1 MTGSTIAKRYARA
14 FFEIAVEEKQLENYY
29 RELSGFSSIVEGN
42 EDLRGFLANPIFD
55 QMEKKSVVESIMA
68 KTNISGVTAN
78 FLKLLADKQRIVIL
92 ADIVESYREMMDEAL
107 KTVRVSV
114 KTAFALSPELEKG
127 LHDGLEAQTG
137 KQVQMTVTEDQSL
150 LGGIVVSVGDT
161 LYDNSIKTQL
171 NNIRN
176 LLGEEV

>member
-1 MTGSTIAKRYARA
+1 MIGSTIAKRYARA
-14 FFEIAVEEKQLENYY
+14 FFEIAEEEKQLEKYY
-29 RELSGFSSIVEGN
+29 SELNGFSSIIAGN

-55 QMEKKSVVESIMA
+55 QSEKKAVVTSILQ
-68 KTNISGVTAN
+68 KTDISGITAN

-92 ADIVESYREMMDEAL
+92 KDIVEAYRELMDEAL

-114 KTAFALSPELEKG
+114 NTAFPLSSELLKK
-127 LHDGLEAQTG
+127 LQDSLESQTG
-137 KQVQMTVTEDQSL
+137 KQVQMTVMEDQSL
-150 LGGIVVSVGDT
+150 LGGIVVRVGDT

-171 NNIRN
+171 NNISN

>member
-1 MTGSTIAKRYARA
+1 LIGSTIAKRYARA
-14 FFEIAVEEKQLENYY
+14 FFEIADEEKQLENYY
-29 RELSGFSSIVEGN
+29 REINGFSSIVEGN
-42 EDLRGFLANPIFD
+42 EDLKEFLANPIFD
-55 QMEKKSVVESIMA
+55 QAEKKSVVENILE
-68 KTNISGVTAN
+68 KTDISGITAN

-92 ADIVESYREMMDEAL
+92 KDIVESYREMMDEAL

-114 KTAFALSPELEKG
+114 KTAFPLSAELVQHLQE
-127 LHDGLEAQTG
+127 GLERQTG
-137 KQVQMTVTEDQSL
+137 KNVDMTVVEDQSL
-150 LGGIVVSVGDT
+150 LGGIVVRVGDT

>member
-1 MTGSTIAKRYARA
+1 LIGSTIAKRYARA
-14 FFEIAVEEKQLENYY
+14 FFEIAEEEKQLEKYY
-29 RELSGFSSIVEGN
+29 RELNGFSSIIEGN

-55 QMEKKSVVESIMA
+55 QSEKKAVVTSILQ
-68 KTNISGVTAN
+68 KTDISGITAN

-92 ADIVESYREMMDEAL
+92 ADIVESYRELMDEAL

-114 KTAFALSPELEKG
+114 NTAFPLSSELLKK
-127 LHDGLEAQTG
+127 LQDGLEAQTG
-137 KQVQMTVTEDQSL
+137 KQVQITVMEDQSL
-150 LGGIVVSVGDT
+150 LGGIVVRVGDT

>member
-1 MTGSTIAKRYARA
+1 MIGSTIAKRYASA
-14 FFEIAVEEKQLENYY
+14 FFEIAEEDKQLENYY
-29 RELSGFSSIVEGN
+29 KELSGFCALIEGN

-55 QMEKKSVVESIMA
+55 QSEKKAVVESIMS
-68 KTNISGVTAN
+68 KTNISGITAN

-92 ADIVESYREMMDEAL
+92 SDIVESYRELMDEAL
-107 KTVRVSV
+107 KKVRVSV
-114 KTAFALSPELEKG
+114 NTAFPLPSDLVKK
-127 LHDGLEAQTG
+127 LQDGLEAQTG
-137 KQVQMTVTEDQSL
+137 KQVEMTIMEDQNL
-150 LGGIVVSVGDT
+150 LGGIVVRVGDT

>member
-1 MTGSTIAKRYARA
+1 MIGSTIAKRYARA
-14 FFEIAVEEKQLENYY
+14 FFEIAEEEKQLEKYY
-29 RELSGFSSIVEGN
+29 NELNGFSSIIAGN

-55 QMEKKSVVESIMA
+55 QSEKKAVVTSILQ
-68 KTNISGVTAN
+68 KTDISGITAN

-92 ADIVESYREMMDEAL
+92 NDIVEAYRELMDTAL

-114 KTAFALSPELEKG
+114 NTAFPLSSELLKK
-127 LHDGLEAQTG
+127 LQDGLEAQTG
-137 KQVQMTVTEDQSL
+137 KQVQMTVMEDQSL
-150 LGGIVVSVGDT
+150 LGGIVVRVGDT

-171 NNIRN
+171 NNISN